1 MAQICV
7 HSQYGR
13 DNADLTARLRR
24 IEGQVRGILRMVE
37 EDRYCVDILLQVAA
51 VKAALSRVGASLL
64 ESHTRSCVARALE
77 AGEGEKAVA
86 ELVDV
91 IHQLCR

>member
-1 MAQICV
+1 MAQLCV

-13 DNADLTARLRR
+13 DNADLTARLKR

-37 EDRYCVDILLQVAA
+37 EDRYCVDILVQLAA
-51 VKAALSRVGASLL
+51 VKAALSRVGAALL
-64 ESHTRSCVARALE
+64 ESHTRNCVAKALE